1 MSKLFEKTVFKQLYL
16 FLTTHKL
23 LIQQQSG
30 FREKHSCHTALIKI
44 IDKWLEELDNGNFT
58 AILFLDFK
66 KAFDTVNHN
75 ILLSKLKL
83 YKCDDHSGF
92 HRISLRECKKLS

>member
-75 ILLSKLKL
+75 ILVSKLKL
-83 YKCDDHSGF
+83 
-92 HRISLRECKKLS
+92 